1 MIFLVTTK
9 TTSVCVRLTIIDT
22 ESMIFIVVKTGF
34 SHREAK
40 SKICC
45 QYLSQY
51 SDTLFPNSQTKMS
64 KSDTSIFRSLT
75 MPKNAA
81 FSLTLSKR
89 KERRC

>member
-1 MIFLVTTK
+1 MIFLVATK
-9 TTSVCVRLTIIDT
+9 TTSVCVRLTIIDI
-22 ESMIFIVVKTGF
+22 ESMLSIVAKMGF
-34 SHREAK
+34 SNRAAK
-40 SKICC
+40 AKTCC

-64 KSDTSIFRSLT
+64 KSVTSMYRSLT

-81 FSLTLSKR
+81 CSLILSKR